1 MMAEDARMLAE
12 DAGRPRASSSATSTP
27 ELVAVPHC
35 EMPHPPATP
44 LSQES
49 DRPPL
54 LPSSYHPMGSGLADH
69 DLAVAETA
77 WNELWMW
84 DSNFSWEDR
93 EIMRGLGIN
102 GPHHVSCSIS
112 VQEMKSRAYGRAYAE
127 VLRKRGAHTRLTE
140 DGVDDDASC
149 SSIEIFGAVSGSGA
163 VS

>member
-1 MMAEDARMLAE
+1 MQLFREEAECSRMMAEDVRMLAE
-12 DAGRPRASSSATSTP
+12 DAGRPRVSSSATSTP

-35 EMPHPPATP
+35 EMSHPSATP

-49 DRPPL
+49 DRPL
-54 LPSSYHPMGSGLADH
+54 LPSSYNPMGSGLADH

-102 GPHHVSCSIS
+102 GPHHVPSSMS
-112 VQEMKSRAYGRAYAE
+112 VKEMKSRAYGRAYAE
-127 VLRKRGAHTRLTE
+127 VRQN
-140 DGVDDDASC
+140 
-149 SSIEIFGAVSGSGA
+149 AVH
-163 VS
+163 